1 MKNFNL
7 IYNIGKAKYVIN
19 YHNGEDTHNDG
30 SPFYGIKPFS
40 NKRKFNQEISR
51 LKKQGYTQT
60 N

>member
-7 IYNIGKAKYVIN
+7 MYNIGKAKYVIN

-30 SPFYGIKPFS
+30 SPFYGIKPFK